1 MVRESAHVAQTM
13 FVDLG
18 LLRAF
23 KGSLKYTIPAGID
36 LTKFDSVVIWCEQF
50 KVLISPADLKR
61 S

>member
-18 LLRAF
+18 RLRTF
-23 KGSLKYTIPAGID
+23 KDSQKFTIPAGID
-36 LTKFDSVVIWCEQF
+36 LTKYDSVVMWCEQF
-50 KVLISPADLKR
+50 KVLISSEDLKR